1 MFNRDMVPVERNR
14 GCDGRWATN
23 PSRVPRL
30 QHANQRYY
38 AEVPALA
45 LDEQSRLIE
54 QLISL
59 AFDALGARHLDVR
72 VRCADQG
79 RFCATGD
86 SRNESSIAAIQ
97 STY

>member
-1 MFNRDMVPVERNR
+1 MFNRDMVPVERNHACN
-14 GCDGRWATN
+14 GE
-23 PSRVPRL
+23 PQPRL

-54 QLISL
+54 QLIGL

-72 VRCADQG
+72 VRCTDQG
-79 RFCATGD
+79 RFCTIAD
-86 SRNESSIAAIQ
+86 SRNERSIC
-97 STY
+97 SH

>member
-1 MFNRDMVPVERNR
+1 MFNRDMVPLERNHA
-14 GCDGRWATN
+14 CDSLWGTH

-30 QHANQRYY
+30 QHAKGRYY

-45 LDEQSRLIE
+45 LSEQSRLIE
-54 QLISL
+54 QLIGL

-86 SRNESSIAAIQ
+86 SRNETSVAAMR
-97 STY
+97 SNY